1 MFDALSLGKLG
12 CEVLGQRQI
21 LILSGR
27 AKGPRIRP
35 RWQVAG
41 GDRRALAHAQAEL
54 LEGEVPCGDAALV

>member
-1 MFDALSLGKLG
+1 MGI
-12 CEVLGQRQI
+12 GQRQI
-21 LILSGR
+21 LILFGR

-41 GDRRALAHAQAEL
+41 GDRRALARVQAEL